1 MLLSLQDILE
11 TEIELHQALWEQ
23 LKEEASGFGVL
34 SGNELLRIQRAK
46 DKIVEQVIRQEE
58 KRISLVDQ
66 FPRLWPQQPS
76 PFTLSVI
83 IQLAHTDQ
91 AKALQRCFDELQNLL
106 SEIRILAER
115 NGLES
120 SASLKSEEASM
131 RFLTEGS
138 GRQQATYSGSGE
150 LQHSGSKVSRTSV

>member
-1 MLLSLQDILE
+1 M
-11 TEIELHQALWEQ
+11 
-23 LKEEASGFGVL
+23 
-34 SGNELLRIQRAK
+34 K

-58 KRISLVDQ
+58 KRISLVGQ

-83 IQLAHTDQ
+83 IQLAPADQ
-91 AKALQRCFDELQNLL
+91 AKALQYCFDELQNIL

-115 NGLES
+115 NSLES
-120 SASLKSEEASM
+120 SARLKSVEASM